1 MGEPVTEQQMK
12 LRRLDPEEKD
22 DFRIAFDNLFE
33 NLYHQMSFYYATY
46 LVLPYLVTLLEKDSR
61 FESFEWKMDMI
72 SEIGIC
78 LATDIPNNHR
88 EILTDEEILSSYE
101 ASILK
106 LQELTK
112 QFLEQHEEEIKELD
126 FNARSMLITAILAIF
141 GEREIAFILT
151 MSCWDSCY
159 MLCDNCEYCEEEL
172 ELSDEEARKQI
183 VPAES
188 VIGNWDGSSY
198 EDAWLWISNV
208 LNQLGAQEELEI
220 LSYYYGT
227 YTCPECGNK
236 SKVFDLMKNYN
247 FGG

>member
-1 MGEPVTEQQMK
+1 M
-12 LRRLDPEEKD
+12 
-22 DFRIAFDNLFE
+22 
-33 NLYHQMSFYYATY
+33 
-46 LVLPYLVTLLEKDSR
+46 LVTS
-61 FESFEWKMDMI
+61 
-72 SEIGIC
+72 
-78 LATDIPNNHR
+78 
-88 EILTDEEILSSYE
+88 
-101 ASILK
+101 
-106 LQELTK
+106 
-112 QFLEQHEEEIKELD
+112 
-126 FNARSMLITAILAIF
+126 ILAIF
-141 GEREIAFILT
+141 GEREMAFILT

-183 VPAES
+183 VPTES
-188 VIGNWDGSSY
+188 VIGKWDGSSY

-208 LNQLGAQEELEI
+208 LNQLGAQEELGI